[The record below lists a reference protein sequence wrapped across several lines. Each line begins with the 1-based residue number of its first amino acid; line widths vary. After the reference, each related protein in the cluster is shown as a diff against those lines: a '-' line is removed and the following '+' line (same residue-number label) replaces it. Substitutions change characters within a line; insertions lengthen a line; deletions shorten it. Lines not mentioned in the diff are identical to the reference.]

1 MADTLYDNL
10 MKKHLIH
17 IGTSGW
23 AYKHWRGTFYPDHIK
38 VKDQFSYYQKIFNTV
53 EINNTFYRIPSDA
66 AFQKWE
72 REVQDDFVYV
82 IKANRF
88 ITHMKKLHDPEDS
101 LLIFM
106 EKIKFLEKKL
116 GAVLFQLPP
125 FLSADLTLLENFLLA
140 LSDKNRYVFEFRHP
154 SWYIPE
160 VYQLLEKYNCAF
172 CIYELAGHHSPI
184 QVTADF
190 VYLRLH
196 GPAAVKYQGSYSD
209 VILKQWADQCVEWS
223 KTKDVFVFFDND
235 ENGYAA
241 LNAVRLQTIIETGLG
256 RDILKPVEI
265 FRPEDNFG
273 RF

>member
-1 MADTLYDNL
+1 MADTHYDNL

-38 VKDQFSYYQKIFNTV
+38 VKDQFSYYQNIFNTV

-154 SWYIPE
+154 S
-160 VYQLLEKYNCAF
+160 
-172 CIYELAGHHSPI
+172 
-184 QVTADF
+184 
-190 VYLRLH
+190 
-196 GPAAVKYQGSYSD
+196 
-209 VILKQWADQCVEWS
+209 
-223 KTKDVFVFFDND
+223 
-235 ENGYAA
+235 
-241 LNAVRLQTIIETGLG
+241 
-256 RDILKPVEI
+256 
-265 FRPEDNFG
+265 
-273 RF
+273 